1 MKDCPAY
8 KHKAL
13 ENHPRGGTGTASGLG
28 RAHVPGS
35 ANGWLCDLGQVTL
48 PLWLSTP
55 FCKVSGLGDRSH
67 EPKYLLKKKGKHSI
81 LHSSTYLVYY
91 GFCFKAR
98 ICLYTPGLSQEP
110 LGGLG

>member
-1 MKDCPAY
+1 MVEQVLPLG
-8 KHKAL
+8 L
-13 ENHPRGGTGTASGLG
+13 EELMSQVLLMAG
-28 RAHVPGS
+28 
-35 ANGWLCDLGQVTL
+35 CVTL
-48 PLWLSTP
+48 DKSLYLSGLSTP
-55 FCKVSGLGDRSH
+55 FCKVSGLGDHSH